1 MAIEISCESKDSLS
15 LPNDPSTCGVRI
27 SFTLHFQGDI
37 ETVSPPDGG
46 RLYRRHT
53 RLPEARLSVGNRQ
66 ERSARNIC
74 GEDNGERKRERKAI
88 SVQLLRR
95 RDRVTGLYYS
105 LIAECPDG

>member
-1 MAIEISCESKDSLS
+1 MIQARG
-15 LPNDPSTCGVRI
+15 GVRI

-37 ETVSPPDGG
+37 ETVSPSPPPLSPDGG

-53 RLPEARLSVGNRQ
+53 RLPEARLSVGNRR

-74 GEDNGERKRERKAI
+74 GEDNEREGEREREAI
-88 SVQLLRR
+88 SAQLLRR

-105 LIAECPDG
+105 LIAKCPDG